1 MSVFNALKF
10 STLWRIVSEVNIE
23 EIRADVERTFHLLI
37 IADDEADASELGAF
51 ISDEAG
57 AFVHPWISPQAASV
71 QISTGGFDQA
81 SIAILLSR
89 SVELSDLLKRAY
101 RDLASARIP
110 TLIVIIG
117 EAARQ
122 PGAAVARRGEEQR
135 IIVPTVG
142 AGAVDKPIGEGLL
155 HIAPA
160 DLQLALPR
168 RLPPLRPAAFN
179 FLINK
184 TSQVNA
190 TYSFSTG
197 LAEMIPALNIP
208 LNVGDLI
215 VLSKNQLIM
224 SYKVALI
231 AGKSGTPQEL
241 LGEIVSVLGG
251 SFLFRQLARQM
262 VGLIPAWGIAPKVAI
277 AYAGTWTI
285 GQAAV
290 LWAVEGQKV
299 TPELLR
305 QFYNESLI
313 RGQAAAQLLT
323 QEVRARLPA
332 PSPAGNND
340 EPLWQKMRKKLPFI
354 RR

>member
-1 MSVFNALKF
+1 MSVFSALKF
-10 STLWRIVSEVNIE
+10 GTLWRIVSEVNIE

-37 IADDEADASELGAF
+37 VADDEADASELGAF

-57 AFVHPWISPQAASV
+57 AFVHPWITPQATPV
-71 QISTGGFDQA
+71 QISTAGLERIN
-81 SIAILLSR
+81 IAILLSR
-89 SVELSDLLKRAY
+89 SVELSEALKQAY
-101 RDLASARIP
+101 RDLASVRIP
-110 TLIVIIG
+110 TLIVVFG
-117 EAARQ
+117 AAAHQ
-122 PGAAVARRGEEQR
+122 PSAAVARRGEEDR
-135 IIVPTVG
+135 IVVSNLDAAAVREHVG
-142 AGAVDKPIGEGLL
+142 KGLIQ
-155 HIAPA
+155 IASA
-160 DLQLALPR
+160 DLELALPR

-179 FLINK
+179 LLINK

-197 LAEMIPALNIP
+197 LAELIPALNIP

-215 VLSKNQLIM
+215 VLSKNQLVM
-224 SYKVALI
+224 SYKIALI
-231 AGKSGTPQEL
+231 AGKTGTPQEL
-241 LGEIVSVLGG
+241 LGEIMSVLGG
-251 SFLFRQLARQM
+251 GFLFRQLARQL

-305 QFYNESLI
+305 QFYNEALL
-313 RGQAAAQLLT
+313 RGQAAAQRMT
-323 QEVRARLPA
+323 QEMRSRLPA
-332 PSPAGNND
+332 PAPLSNND
-340 EPLWQKMRKKLPFI
+340 EPLWQKMRKKLPFT